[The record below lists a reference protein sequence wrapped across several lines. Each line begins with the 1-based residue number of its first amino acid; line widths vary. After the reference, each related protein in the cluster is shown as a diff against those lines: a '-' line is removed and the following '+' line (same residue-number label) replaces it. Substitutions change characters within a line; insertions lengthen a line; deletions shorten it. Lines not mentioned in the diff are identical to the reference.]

1 MPKLGKVILK
11 KPPFNL
17 SLITHKN
24 TQMKKLPEVKK
35 IYCEKKTGEITIMLL
50 PKPIAFP
57 VYYAFK
63 FALNQNKI
71 YSKIKAI
78 Y

>member
-1 MPKLGKVILK
+1 
-11 KPPFNL
+11 
-17 SLITHKN
+17 
-24 TQMKKLPEVKK
+24 MKKLPEVKK

>member
-1 MPKLGKVILK
+1 MQ
-11 KPPFNL
+11 
-17 SLITHKN
+17 T
-24 TQMKKLPEVKK
+24 LPEVKK

-50 PKPIAFP
+50 PQPISFP
-57 VYYAFK
+57 TYYAFK
-63 FALNQNKI
+63 FALNKNKI